1 VNPRPRHRKKR
12 RRAIE
17 PAQPEI
23 IVTRKAHLLLVDD
36 DANTL
41 ASLSRAFR
49 LAGHEATVCDNAA
62 RAVDLLRTEK
72 FDLIFS
78 DVVMPGKS
86 GLEFLEEIKNAGVKA
101 PVILISGQANIEMAV
116 KATKLGA
123 LDFLEKPLSTDKLL
137 VTLENALRLSRLEDE
152 NRELKRRL
160 GKHQLVGSGPA
171 MKKLLAQ
178 IDRVAGSETRVC
190 ILGETGT
197 GKELVARAIHDRSPR
212 REMPFITLNCAAV
225 PAELIES
232 ELFGHEKGA
241 FTGAAGRH
249 IGKFEQAEGGTLF
262 LDEIGDMPVAMQAK
276 LLRVLEE
283 GEVERVGG
291 DKPMKVNVR
300 VVVATHRNLEELVA
314 QNTFRRDLFHRVY
327 VFPLFLPA
335 LRERPE
341 DFAELVG
348 HFARQVA
355 SQNLWKEKEFSTEAI
370 ADLQRYSWPGNVR
383 ELRNVVE
390 RLVLLAEGEQVSA
403 EDVQLVLPATRSSVN
418 SGAGGSAEAATGTLA
433 ARTESF
439 EKEVLLG
446 EIRRHNFHMTN
457 VARALGLER
466 SHLYKKCQ
474 QLGIDLQS
482 LRRPE

>member
-1 VNPRPRHRKKR
+1 LP
-12 RRAIE
+12 
-17 PAQPEI
+17 
-23 IVTRKAHLLLVDD
+23 RKAHLLLVDD
-36 DANTL
+36 DPNTL

-62 RAVDLLRTEK
+62 RAVELLRTES
-72 FDLIFS
+72 FDLILS
-78 DVVMPGKS
+78 DVVMPGRS
-86 GLEFLEEIKNAGVKA
+86 GLELLEDLKKAGVKT
-101 PVILISGQANIEMAV
+101 PIILISGQANIEMAV

-137 VTLENALRLSRLEDE
+137 LTVENALRLSRLENE
-152 NRELKRRL
+152 NRELRHRL
-160 GKHQLVGSGPA
+160 GKHELVGTGPA
-171 MKKLLAQ
+171 MKKLASQ
-178 IDRVAGSETRVC
+178 IERVAASETRVC

-197 GKELVARAIHDRSPR
+197 GKELVARAIHEKSPR
-212 REMPFITLNCAAV
+212 REQPFITLNCAAV

-241 FTGAAGRH
+241 FTGAAAKH
-249 IGKFEQAEGGTLF
+249 VGKFEQAEGGTLF

-291 DKPMKVNVR
+291 DKPIKVNVR
-300 VVVATHRNLEELVA
+300 VVVATHRNLEDLVK

-327 VFPLFLPA
+327 VFPLMLPP
-335 LRERPE
+335 LRERVE
-341 DFAELVG
+341 DFRELAA

-355 SQNLWKEKEFSTEAI
+355 AQNGWKEKIFA
-370 ADLQRYSWPGNVR
+370 ADAVIELRRYGWPGNVR

-390 RLVLLAEGEQVSA
+390 RLILLSNDENITAADVRLILPTSGSA
-403 EDVQLVLPATRSSVN
+403 AGGPAN
-418 SGAGGSAEAATGTLA
+418 SGDGAASGTLA
-433 ARTESF
+433 ERTEAF
-439 EKEVLLG
+439 EREVLRE

-474 QLGIDLQS
+474 QLGIDLPS
-482 LRRPE
+482 LRKPE